1 MILSVGDKVNY
12 PCQGPCLVGSV
23 VQRIVEGKPT
33 EFYHLVVLDDP
44 GGDLFIPVD
53 DEAPSRG
60 VRRLLDRS
68 EIPKVLERLQQAAG
82 AAKNWKRRA
91 IDNSKLFATGS
102 AFDLA
107 EIVESL
113 SGLAE
118 TKSLS
123 AGDRQTLHR
132 ARKLLVSEISE
143 VTGEIKSVAEA
154 QIDGALKVR
163 KAA

>member
-1 MILSVGDKVNY
+1 VILSVGDKVSY
-12 PCQGPCLVGSV
+12 PCQGPCLVGPV
-23 VQRIVEGKPT
+23 VERVVDGKPT
-33 EFYHLVVLDDP
+33 EFYHLIVLGDA

-53 DEAPSRG
+53 DQAPSRG

-68 EIPKVLERLQQAAG
+68 EIPKVLERLQRAAG

-118 TKSLS
+118 TKPLS
-123 AGDRQTLHR
+123 PGDRQTLQR
-132 ARKLLVSEISE
+132 ARKLLVCEISE
-143 VTGEIKSVAEA
+143 VTGAIQSVAEA

-163 KAA
+163 KDA

>member
-1 MILSVGDKVNY
+1 MILSVGDKVSY
-12 PCQGPCLVGSV
+12 PCQGPCLVGPV
-23 VQRIVEGKPT
+23 VRRVIDGKPT
-33 EFYHLVVLDDP
+33 EFYHLTVLGDA

-53 DEAPSRG
+53 DQAPSRG
-60 VRRLLDRS
+60 VRRLLERS
-68 EIPKVLERLQQAAG
+68 EIPKVLERLRQAAG
-82 AAKNWKRRA
+82 TAKNWKRRA
-91 IDNSKLFATGS
+91 IDNLKLFATGS

-123 AGDRQTLHR
+123 PGDRETLQR
-132 ARKLLVSEISE
+132 ARRLLISEISE

-154 QIDGALKVR
+154 RIDGALKGR
-163 KAA
+163 KDA